1 MAYGQF
7 PESIGFCLTF
17 RASEAIPTARVAV
30 MLDTSNEGCVSLCT
44 TNHAALI
51 GIALNTA
58 AAAGDEVRV
67 AVTGHSVVYAYA
79 NAALSIGDAVTS
91 VDTTGYVDTATATK
105 TILGLALT
113 AATAKGDLVAVLVG
127 AGSSIT

>member
-1 MAYGQF
+1 MAVGQF
-7 PESIGFCLTF
+7 TESVGFTMTF
-17 RASEAIPTARVAV
+17 LASEVMATARIAV
-30 MLDTSNEGCVSLCT
+30 MLDTSAEGYVSKAT

-51 GIALNTA
+51 GILLDTA
-58 AAAGDEVRV
+58 AAVGDPVRV
-67 AVTGHSVVYAYA
+67 AVTGHSVCYAYA

-91 VDTTGYVDTATATK
+91 VDTTGYIDTATATK

-113 AATAKGDLVAVLVG
+113 AATAQGDLVAVLVG